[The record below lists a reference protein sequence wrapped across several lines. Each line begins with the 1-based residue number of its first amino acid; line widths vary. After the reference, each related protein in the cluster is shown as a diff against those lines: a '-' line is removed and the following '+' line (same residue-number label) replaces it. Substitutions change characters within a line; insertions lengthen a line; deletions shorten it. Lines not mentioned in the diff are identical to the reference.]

1 MTTNRCPHE
10 DEHTVDLSPTAHLLE
25 ELQLFGHRPLEDEP
39 DSREIAAW
47 ERQATPQAHAS
58 LDVHNRESSRQN
70 GRALPSPSQ
79 FPSPN
84 PKSHNSCAA
93 VLDDRFLETHHIGGD
108 VKIF

>member
-58 LDVHNRESSRQN
+58 TGCSQPRKLAPKWPRLTEPVTVPKPLPCALACLLFAFREAGDEILRLSS
-70 GRALPSPSQ
+70 
-79 FPSPN
+79 
-84 PKSHNSCAA
+84 
-93 VLDDRFLETHHIGGD
+93 
-108 VKIF
+108 